1 VLHGARLRRL
11 PLGRGMAPA
20 RSLVGR
26 GRLWRWS
33 VGGAAGKS
41 EVVVGASV
49 ACAGSRSPAVVLVGH
64 GVGRR

>member
-1 VLHGARLRRL
+1 
-11 PLGRGMAPA
+11 
-20 RSLVGR
+20 
-26 GRLWRWS
+26 

-49 ACAGSRSPAVVLVGH
+49 ACASSRSPAVVLVGH